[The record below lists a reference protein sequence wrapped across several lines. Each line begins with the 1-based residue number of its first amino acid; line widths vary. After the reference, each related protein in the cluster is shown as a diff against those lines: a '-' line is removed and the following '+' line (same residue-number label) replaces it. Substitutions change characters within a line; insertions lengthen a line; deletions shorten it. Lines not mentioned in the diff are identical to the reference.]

1 MKEDFSRKDA
11 KAQRR
16 RKEVPTLRSLR
27 LCVTN
32 GERGS
37 ATIEFVLVV
46 PLLAFAMLFLMGLG
60 YTLMTKQNAIVGAR
74 AAVYYRAP
82 REQVPAETTV
92 NSLIK
97 DAVSPAREEWVLDF
111 SEGNIE
117 NPATGQASMLQRGV
131 SGIYQSFNKEI
142 RYTANGTAT
151 LGFLPRIMELG
162 RAQGTYA
169 LPRGSWTCAQTGGGS
184 YLSITLSGMG
194 LPGQI
199 SGLLDL
205 SCCETYSASYR

>member
-1 MKEDFSRKDA
+1 MYIKT
-11 KAQRR
+11 Q
-16 RKEVPTLRSLR
+16 
-27 LCVTN
+27 N

-37 ATIEFVLVV
+37 VTVEFVLVV

-82 REQVPAETTV
+82 RTQTPSATIV
-92 NSLIK
+92 NTLIK

-111 SEGNIE
+111 SEANIQD
-117 NPATGQASMLQRGV
+117 PATVQVNILQSGV
-131 SGIYQSFNKEI
+131 GRIYQSFNKEI

-151 LGFLPRIMELG
+151 LGLLPRIMELG

-169 LPRGSWTCAQTGGGS
+169 LPRGTWTCAQTGGGS
-184 YLSITLSGMG
+184 YLSITLSRMG
-194 LPGQI
+194 LPAQI
-199 SGLLDL
+199 SGLVDL
-205 SCCETYSASYR
+205 SCCETYSATYR